1 MVIYGVALLAG
12 CMLVGLWAGDVL
24 GMLLGVESNIG
35 GVGIAML
42 LLIFL
47 GGYLIDKQK
56 MPASTES
63 GITFWNGMYIPIV
76 VAMAA
81 SQNVAAA
88 IDGGLIALLA
98 SLVAVGASFA
108 LVPALTRL
116 GRPKAP
122 ATADVSPSDT
132 PVNKVASR
140 ATGAPKAKKRTSSA
154 KRSRHARP
162 HHAR

>member
-24 GMLLGVESNIG
+24 GMLLGVNSNVG

-42 LLIFL
+42 MLIFL
-47 GGYLIDKQK
+47 GGYLMDKGK
-56 MPASTES
+56 MPSGTES

-81 SQNVAAA
+81 SQDVAAA
-88 IDGGLIALLA
+88 FDGGMIALLA

-108 LVPALTRL
+108 LVPVLTRI
-116 GRPKAP
+116 GQPKAASTSAP
-122 ATADVSPSDT
+122 ASSVSKSQSKPSPS
-132 PVNKVASR
+132 
-140 ATGAPKAKKRTSSA
+140 SSA
-154 KRSRHARP
+154 SARTRP
-162 HHAR
+162 AR

>member
-24 GMLLGVESNIG
+24 GMLLGVNSNVG

-42 LLIFL
+42 MLIFL
-47 GGYLIDKQK
+47 GGYLMDKGK
-56 MPASTES
+56 MPSGTES

-81 SQNVAAA
+81 SQDVAAA
-88 IDGGLIALLA
+88 FDGGMIALLA

-108 LVPALTRL
+108 LVPALTRI
-116 GRPKAP
+116 GQPKAASTSAP
-122 ATADVSPSDT
+122 ATASSVSKSQD
-132 PVNKVASR
+132 KHSSS
-140 ATGAPKAKKRTSSA
+140 SSA
-154 KRSRHARP
+154 SARTRP
-162 HHAR
+162 AR

>member
-24 GMLLGVESNIG
+24 GMMLGVTSNVG

-47 GGYLIDKQK
+47 GGYLMDKNK

-63 GITFWNGMYIPIV
+63 GIKFWNGMYIPIV

-81 SQNVAAA
+81 SQDVAAA
-88 IDGGLIALLA
+88 LDGGLIAILA
-98 SLVAVGASFA
+98 GFVAVTASF
-108 LVPALTRL
+108 LVIPLF
-116 GRPKAP
+116 GRSQRPTPLEEQSPQTKS
-122 ATADVSPSDT
+122 SPSS
-132 PVNKVASR
+132 P
-140 ATGAPKAKKRTSSA
+140 APIR
-154 KRSRHARP
+154 
-162 HHAR
+162 

>member
-24 GMLLGVESNIG
+24 GMLLGVESNVG

-42 LLIFL
+42 MLIFL
-47 GGYLIDKQK
+47 GGYLMDKKK
-56 MPASTES
+56 MPPSTES

-88 IDGGLIALLA
+88 FDGGMIALLA
-98 SLVAVGASFA
+98 SLVAVVASFA
-108 LVPALTRL
+108 LVPFLNRL
-116 GRPKAP
+116 GRKSDATQPTPETPPTKPAVSKEPSAQAARSRGTLVSAP
-122 ATADVSPSDT
+122 SRSPT
-132 PVNKVASR
+132 
-140 ATGAPKAKKRTSSA
+140 
-154 KRSRHARP
+154 RHAR
-162 HHAR
+162 

>member
-24 GMLLGVESNIG
+24 GMLLGVNSNVG

-42 LLIFL
+42 MLIFL
-47 GGYLIDKQK
+47 GGYLMDKGK
-56 MPASTES
+56 MPSGTES

-81 SQNVAAA
+81 SQDVAAA
-88 IDGGLIALLA
+88 FDGGMIALLA

-116 GRPKAP
+116 GQPKAASTSAP
-122 ATADVSPSDT
+122 TTASSVSKSQD
-132 PVNKVASR
+132 KHSSS
-140 ATGAPKAKKRTSSA
+140 SSA
-154 KRSRHARP
+154 SARTP
-162 HHAR
+162 GPLT

>member
-24 GMLLGVESNIG
+24 GMLLGVNSNVG

-42 LLIFL
+42 MLIFL
-47 GGYLIDKQK
+47 GGYLMDKGK
-56 MPASTES
+56 MPSGTES

-81 SQNVAAA
+81 SQDVAAA
-88 IDGGLIALLA
+88 FDGGMIALLA

-108 LVPALTRL
+108 LVPALTRI
-116 GRPKAP
+116 GQPKAASTSAP
-122 ATADVSPSDT
+122 TTASSVSKSQD
-132 PVNKVASR
+132 KHSSS
-140 ATGAPKAKKRTSSA
+140 SSA
-154 KRSRHARP
+154 SARTRP
-162 HHAR
+162 AR

>member
-12 CMLVGLWAGDVL
+12 CMLFGLWAGDVL
-24 GMLLGVESNIG
+24 GMLLGVESNVG

-47 GGYLIDKQK
+47 GGYLIDKKK
-56 MPASTES
+56 MPPSTES

-98 SLVAVGASFA
+98 ALVAVGASFA

-116 GRPKAP
+116 GQPKPSPEAP
-122 ATADVSPSDT
+122 VDET
-132 PVNKVASR
+132 PVNQVASR
-140 ATGAPKAKKRTSSA
+140 ATDDARSKTTS
-154 KRSRHARP
+154 RP